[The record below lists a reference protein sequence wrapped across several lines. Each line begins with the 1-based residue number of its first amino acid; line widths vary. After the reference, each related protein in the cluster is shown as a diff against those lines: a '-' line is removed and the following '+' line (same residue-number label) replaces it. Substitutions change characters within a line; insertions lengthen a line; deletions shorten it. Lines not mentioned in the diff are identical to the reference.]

1 LIFVVKPATNLPQFC
16 FLIIDFKLQNC
27 YLAFKYA
34 ILMKLK
40 HLLFASASSFFFF
53 QGNTFAQSVKNYGCY
68 TMEHNAEL
76 EQLDPQI
83 LKNNQAFEN
92 FYQNYV
98 KQNKSA
104 LKTNGTVLKIPVVVH
119 VVTEK
124 GLNGIAKAQILN
136 GIQVLNEDFRR
147 TNADKTATRPIFQPY
162 AADMEIEFVM
172 ARLDPNGQP
181 TEGID
186 RVTSWTTNGPV
197 TRDDVK
203 RAAPAWPADKYFNV
217 WLVQVINSDN
227 ALSGGT
233 ILGYAQFP
241 DNPSMPT
248 YGLVMLH
255 NQWGKQG
262 AVPGSTA
269 NSDGRTAT
277 HEVGHCFNL
286 YHTFQGGCG
295 NTNHVTSG
303 DRCGD
308 TPPSANDTYNCNVN
322 QNTCSN
328 DVGTGS
334 PYTSNMVDQVE
345 NYMSYDNC
353 QNMFTLDQKARSQAA
368 FANYPYLQNLSS
380 SNGASPSNAM
390 VTGIDPAANVGPL
403 APQPYFGAVTD
414 RVCAGETLTFQDAS
428 YNGAATSLL
437 WSFPGG
443 TPSTSTAA
451 NPTVTYTTPGRYA
464 VTLTA
469 TNAAGAR
476 TYTVNDFVTVSPVT
490 NLASVAQ
497 GQQYLESFEDS
508 GFPNV
513 STQNRVWER
522 LSNST
527 TTNTINWEQ
536 TGAASINGSSSL
548 RIRNASIDNG
558 TVSTLISP
566 NINIAG
572 ISNIQAYFNLAYAAK
587 NASPAEL
594 LEIYASNDC
603 GKTWTRRYNKKGS
616 QLVTNGGGIVGSF
629 TPGTNDWRNE
639 PILLTPTLLSTGH
652 IMFKIEMT
660 SKLGNTL
667 YIDNFRLYTT
677 LGTNDDLAENKI
689 NVYPNPVTTETGIN
703 FTLKGAEKVS
713 VKIFDLVGNCVYNG
727 TESNLTSGSHT
738 IDLYNKMKVYK
749 AGMYM
754 VQLNIGNKVYNTK
767 LIAQ

>member
-1 LIFVVKPATNLPQFC
+1 
-16 FLIIDFKLQNC
+16 
-27 YLAFKYA
+27 
-34 ILMKLK
+34 MKLK
-40 HLLFASASSFFFF
+40 HLLFASASSFLFF
-53 QGNTFAQSVKNYGCY
+53 QGNAFAQSVKNYGCY

-76 EQLDPQI
+76 EQQNPQI
-83 LKNNQAFEN
+83 LKDRQAFEKL
-92 FYQNYV
+92 YQNYL
-98 KQNKSA
+98 KQNRSG
-104 LKTNGTVLKIPVVVH
+104 LKTNATVLKIPVVVH

-124 GLNGIAKAQILN
+124 GLNGISKAQVLN

-147 TNADKTATRPIFQPY
+147 LNADKTATRPLFQPY
-162 AADMEIEFVM
+162 AADLEIEFVL
-172 ARLDPNGQP
+172 ARLDPQGQP
-181 TEGID
+181 TEGII
-186 RVTSWTTNGPV
+186 RETTWTTNGPI

-203 RAAPAWPADKYFNV
+203 RAAPAWDATKYFNV
-217 WLVQVINSDN
+217 WLVQTINSAG
-227 ALSGGT
+227 ALGGGT

-241 DNPSMPT
+241 DNTSLPT

-277 HEVGHCFNL
+277 HEVGHCVWL
-286 YHTFQGGCG
+286 YHTFQSGCG
-295 NTNHVTSG
+295 STDHLNSG
-303 DRCGD
+303 DRVGD
-308 TPPSANDTYNCNVN
+308 TPPSANDTYNCSQT

-334 PYTSNMVDQVE
+334 PYTTDVVDQIE

-353 QNMFTLDQKARSQAA
+353 QNMFSAGQKQRTRDAVAL
-368 FANYPYLQNLSS
+368 FPHLQNLTS

-403 APQPYFGAVTD
+403 VPQPYFGAVTD
-414 RVCAGETLTFQDAS
+414 RVCAGESLTFQDAT
-428 YNGAATSLL
+428 YNGVATSLL

-443 TPSTSTAA
+443 TPNSSTSA
-451 NPTVTYTTPGRYA
+451 NPTVTYATPGRYA
-464 VTLTA
+464 VALTA
-469 TNAAGAR
+469 SNAAGSR
-476 TYTVNDFVTVSPVT
+476 TFTVNNYVTVSPVT

-497 GQQYLESFEDS
+497 GQQYLESFEDA

-513 STQNRVWER
+513 STPNRVWER
-522 LSNST
+522 FSNT
-527 TTNTINWEQ
+527 VTTNTTTWEQ
-536 TGAASINGSSSL
+536 TGAASINGVNSL

-558 TVSTLISP
+558 TVSTLITP
-566 NINIAG
+566 NIDITG
-572 ISNIQAYFNLAYAAK
+572 ISNLQAYFNLAYAAK
-587 NASPAEL
+587 NATPTEL

-603 GKTWTRRYNKKGS
+603 GKTWTRRYNKLGS

-652 IMFKIEMT
+652 IMFKFEMT

-727 TESNLTSGSHT
+727 TESNLTTGSHT
-738 IDLYNKMKVYK
+738 IDLYNKMKAYK